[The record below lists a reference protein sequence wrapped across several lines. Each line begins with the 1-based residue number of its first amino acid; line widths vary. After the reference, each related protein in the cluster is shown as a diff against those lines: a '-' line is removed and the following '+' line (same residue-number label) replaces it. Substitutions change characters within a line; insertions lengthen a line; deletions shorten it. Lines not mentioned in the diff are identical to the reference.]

1 VTASAGNHAQGVAYA
16 ARAFGI
22 SAKTTIFVPRGTP
35 AVKIENTLAHGVSV
49 EETGA
54 TFDHARDIAYVE
66 AASSGRDFIEPF
78 DDWHTIAGQGTIG
91 VEIHQDLPEADAISS
106 PLVGVA

>member
-91 VEIHQDLPEADAISS
+91 VEIHHDLPEADAISS